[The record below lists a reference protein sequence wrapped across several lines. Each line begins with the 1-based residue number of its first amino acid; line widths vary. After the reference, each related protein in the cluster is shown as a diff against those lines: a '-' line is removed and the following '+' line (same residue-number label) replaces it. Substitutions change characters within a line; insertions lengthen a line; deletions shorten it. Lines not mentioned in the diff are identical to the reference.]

1 MIVQPLWA
9 FIVCMVLALL
19 GASFIGVVLYNLFG
33 NRIGRK

>member
-9 FIVCMVLALL
+9 FILCMVLALL

-33 NRIGRK
+33 KKIGRK

>member
-1 MIVQPLWA
+1 MIIQPLWA

-33 NRIGRK
+33 RK